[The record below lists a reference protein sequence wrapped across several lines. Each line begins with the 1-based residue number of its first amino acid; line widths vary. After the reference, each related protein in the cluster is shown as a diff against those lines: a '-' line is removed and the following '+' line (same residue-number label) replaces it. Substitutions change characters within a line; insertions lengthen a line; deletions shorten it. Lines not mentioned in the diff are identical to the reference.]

1 MQNDDE
7 KTTITEE
14 EEKAWRYVGR
24 FLSGFAAIEGAVDR
38 ALCELFDLKRT
49 LFFLLAG
56 NLDFRKKLSFIKVAM
71 ERQKIDGDKVLK
83 LIHRLHDIRN
93 LLAHSHFTAAFFH
106 TDEGI
111 EFEHVT
117 KEGKFGHSKFEAKE
131 TTYRGN
137 FIPYSQLDAC
147 MEEMSHIED
156 ELIRIGASL
165 SPIGS
170 EHEDFAR
177 EVQKA
182 IEASENVVRFPNPNE
197 E

>member
-7 KTTITEE
+7 KTTISEE

-38 ALCELFDLKRT
+38 ALCELFDLKPT
-49 LFFLLAG
+49 LFFLLAS
-56 NLDFRKKLSFIKVAM
+56 NLDLRKKLSFIKVAM
-71 ERQKIDGDKVLK
+71 EHQKIDGDKVLK
-83 LIHRLHDIRN
+83 LIHQLHDIRN
-93 LLAHSHFTAAFFH
+93 LLAHSQFAVAFFH
-106 TDEGI
+106 SDEGI

-131 TTYRGN
+131 STFLGN
-137 FIPYSQLDAC
+137 FIPYSQLDAY

-165 SPIGS
+165 SPLGS

-177 EVQKA
+177 KVQKA
-182 IEASENVVRFPNPNE
+182 IEASENIVRFPNPKKE
-197 E
+197 

>member
-7 KTTITEE
+7 KTAITEE

-38 ALCELFDLKRT
+38 VLCELFDLKPT
-49 LFFLLAG
+49 LFFLLAS
-56 NLDFRKKLSFIKVAM
+56 NLDLRKKLSFIKVAM
-71 ERQKIDGDKVLK
+71 ESQKIDGDKVLK
-83 LIHRLHDIRN
+83 LSHQLHDIRN
-93 LLAHSHFTAAFFH
+93 LLAHSQFAAA
-106 TDEGI
+106 DEGI

-131 TTYRGN
+131 TTYLGN
-137 FIPYSQLDAC
+137 FIPYSQLDAY

-177 EVQKA
+177 KVQKA
-182 IEASENVVRFPNPNE
+182 IEASENVVRFPNPNKE
-197 E
+197 